1 MPRIEVPITLTH
13 FDPTATMHAKHDSI
27 TCAMVVLLVGTVTA
41 SFARAQPEKASIGDK
56 TLLAWVQLA
65 SLDQRGGSVLT
76 LQDLRE
82 FDGIVFGEIR
92 PGVWM
97 PGSHL
102 FHRTETRQ
110 NSWPVETAGP
120 GRTVQVA
127 IVYRGAKIS
136 LYRDGQL
143 AAEYETQRA
152 HLFQPPM

>member
-82 FDGIVFGEIR
+82 FDGIVFGEVR
-92 PGVWM
+92 PRVWM

-110 NSWPVETAGP
+110 DSWPVETAGP
-120 GRTVQVA
+120 DRMVQVA